1 MAGAVGSGH
10 EQTDLNRDRIMD
22 IEDRTILLLGGS
34 GLVGLAVARAL
45 IPHEPKK
52 IVLTAL
58 TESEVEP
65 AAAEL
70 RREAGGIEIVA
81 EWGDMFWPES
91 LRGRTRADVLA
102 DAEARAQILDDLYG
116 DLTDD
121 VLRRSH
127 FALLLGRHE
136 PDLVVDCVNT
146 ATAFAYQNVFAS
158 ATRLRREA
166 ASGECGREMVE
177 RHLATLYLPQLIRHV
192 QIALEAMRQ
201 AGTRMYLKIGTAGT
215 GGQGLN
221 IPFTHSEERP
231 SRMLLAKSS
240 IAGAQTLLLYLM
252 ARTPGAPAVKEIK
265 PTAAISWK
273 QIGYG
278 EVKKWGK
285 GMDRYDA
292 TGPVPL
298 GEAFG
303 DGAARNYEATGGT
316 LEGVYLDA
324 GENGLFSLGEF
335 ETLTA
340 LGLMEY
346 ITPEEIA
353 DDVIRE
359 VLGHPTGHDVV
370 AALDASTSGPTY
382 RAGVLREVA
391 LARMEAL
398 EREHGVESV
407 AYEML
412 GPPRL
417 SKLLFEVAL
426 LRRLYEGLDAAADL
440 DPEETARRT
449 YELIESD
456 DDLRVRILTIGL
468 PILLPDGDRL
478 LRGEAVKVAP
488 EAGQAVTD
496 PRLADNGWV
505 DLRAPNWSRWRD
517 RLRAIRDEL
526 DSGPSA
532 SDGSRADREPHDRG
546 REVRPGRLAA
556 WVFRHEDGGERV
568 KR

>member
-1 MAGAVGSGH
+1 
-10 EQTDLNRDRIMD
+10 MD
-22 IEDRTILLLGGS
+22 IENRTMLLLGGS

-45 IPHEPKK
+45 VPHGPRK

-58 TESEVEP
+58 TRSEVEP
-65 AAAEL
+65 AVEEL
-70 RREAGGIEIVA
+70 RAEVEGVEIVG
-81 EWGDMFWPES
+81 EWGDMFWPEA
-91 LRGRTRADVLA
+91 LKDRGREDVLA
-102 DAEARAQILDDLYG
+102 DPEARARLLDDLYG
-116 DLTDD
+116 ELTDD
-121 VLRRSH
+121 VLKRSS
-127 FALLLGRHE
+127 FASLIERHQ
-136 PDLVVDCVNT
+136 PHLVVDCVNT
-146 ATAFAYQNVFAS
+146 ATAFAYQNIFAS
-158 ATRLRREA
+158 ATELRQRAEVGDCSREL
-166 ASGECGREMVE
+166 VE

-192 QIALEAMRQ
+192 QIALESMKR

-215 GGQGLN
+215 GGMGLN

-231 SRMLLAKSS
+231 SRMLLAKSGV
-240 IAGAQTLLLYLM
+240 AGAHTLLLFLM

-273 QIGYG
+273 RVGYG
-278 EVKKWGK
+278 EVRKRGQA
-285 GMDRYDA
+285 MPRYDA

-298 GEAFG
+298 AEAFDEG
-303 DGAARNYEATGGT
+303 SEAAYRAAGGT

-353 DDVIRE
+353 NDVVRE
-359 VLGHPTGHDVV
+359 VLGRPTGHDVV

-426 LRRLYEGLDAAADL
+426 LRRLHEGLETAAEL

-449 YELIESD
+449 AQLIDED
-456 DDLRVRILTIGL
+456 EELRVRILTIGL
-468 PILLPDGDRL
+468 PILLPDGERV
-478 LRGEAVKVAP
+478 LRGESAKVVP
-488 EAGQAVTD
+488 DPGQSPQD
-496 PRLADNGWV
+496 PRLAENGWV
-505 DLRAPNWSRWRD
+505 DLRPSNWAKWRE
-517 RLRAIRDEL
+517 RLRSIRDEL
-526 DSGPSA
+526 DGGPTA

-546 REVRPGRLAA
+546 RALRPGRLAA
-556 WVFRHEDGGERV
+556 WVFRYEDGGERE